1 VSPLEIYVLL
11 KLDTLRTLFSV
22 TGWLAA
28 SAAVMACIHASCML
42 IEEPA
47 IEVARMRRFIKWMV
61 ACGLASL
68 VCWALT
74 PSSKDVAVMYVGSRL
89 SNSELVRGDIPA
101 DAAELYRLGVAALK
115 EKLTPDSQRA
125 SH

>member
-1 VSPLEIYVLL
+1 MSPLEIYVLL
-11 KLDTLRTLFSV
+11 KLDSLRMLFAV

-28 SAAVMACIHASCML
+28 SAVAMACIHASCMA
-42 IEEPA
+42 EESA
-47 IEVARMRRFIKWMV
+47 SVVAGMRRFIKWMA

-74 PSSKDVAVMYVGSRL
+74 PSFKDVAVMYVGSRL
-89 SNSELVRGDIPA
+89 SNSEIVGKDMPA

-115 EKLTPDSQRA
+115 EKLTPDTPRDA
-125 SH
+125 H